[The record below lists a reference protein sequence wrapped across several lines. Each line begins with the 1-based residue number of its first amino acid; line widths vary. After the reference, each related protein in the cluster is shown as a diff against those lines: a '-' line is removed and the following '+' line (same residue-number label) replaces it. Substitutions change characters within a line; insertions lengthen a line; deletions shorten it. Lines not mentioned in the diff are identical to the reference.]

1 MTTEATAIA
10 PVKTPQQQEVTKTKR
25 PPRMLTLEQFRRRY
39 SDREDGYKYEFNN
52 GVIEKSLSNM
62 NAKQMYIVKNL
73 NRRFVQTQAF
83 ANGDELTPEVE
94 QLTTANQSRRP
105 DLSYWPSSKIKQ
117 GDESVSE
124 FVIEIISPTDNYLKV
139 NKKLRE
145 YFKAGV
151 KIVWQIVP
159 DEQTVFVYSSPT
171 EVTICEGD
179 KVCSAAPVVP
189 DFSIA
194 AKDIFVK

>member
-1 MTTEATAIA
+1 MTTEATATA
-10 PVKTPQQQEVTKTKR
+10 PAKSKKGVNKAKSSPR
-25 PPRMLTLEQFRRRY
+25 PLTLEQFRRRY

-52 GVIEKSLSNM
+52 GIIEKSPSQM

-94 QLTTANQSRRP
+94 QLTSLSQLRRP
-105 DLSYWPSSKIKQ
+105 DLSYWLSSKIKQ

-139 NKKLRE
+139 TKKLRE
-145 YFKAGV
+145 YFRAGV
-151 KIVWQIVP
+151 KVVWQIVP
-159 DEQTVFVYSSPT
+159 EEQTVYVYTSPT
-171 EVTICEGD
+171 KVTICEGETI
-179 KVCSAAPVVP
+179 CSAAPVVT
-189 DFSIA
+189 DFTIP

>member
-1 MTTEATAIA
+1 
-10 PVKTPQQQEVTKTKR
+10 
-25 PPRMLTLEQFRRRY
+25 MLTLEQFRRRY

-52 GVIEKSLSNM
+52 GVIEKSPSNM

-73 NRRFVQTQAF
+73 NRRFVQTQSF

-94 QLTTANQSRRP
+94 QLTAVNQARRP

-117 GDESVSE
+117 GDETVSE

-151 KIVWQIVP
+151 KVVWQIVP
-159 DEQTVFVYSSPT
+159 EEQAVYVYTSPT
-171 EVTICEGD
+171 SVTICEGETL
-179 KVCSAAPVVP
+179 CSAAPVLT
-189 DFSIA
+189 DFNIA
-194 AKDIFVK
+194 AKDIFIK